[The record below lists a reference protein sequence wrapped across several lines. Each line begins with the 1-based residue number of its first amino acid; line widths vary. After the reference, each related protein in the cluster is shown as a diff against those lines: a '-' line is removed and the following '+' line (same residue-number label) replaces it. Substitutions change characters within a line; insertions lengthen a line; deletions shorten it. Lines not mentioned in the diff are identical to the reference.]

1 MRVFSLS
8 LALKFIALLS
18 IAALVGCESADVD
31 PEHIA
36 ASGSGGSS
44 SEGGGSTGGGD
55 SAGDAI
61 TPGNSDTSEIDK
73 TAIGQTF
80 TDSDGKTYTKIAVD
94 PPTTTQTSV
103 TKLKVAPIIGYTF
116 TWTLSNTSLGTISS
130 KTGNEVNYITKNNPT
145 TGSAVQIVRATGKS
159 EDSVILY
166 RGVSKITHRAP

>member
-1 MRVFSLS
+1 MRFLS
-8 LALKFIALLS
+8 IPFMLKCIALLS
-18 IAALVGCESADVD
+18 IATLVGCESADVD

-116 TWTLSNTSLGTISS
+116 TWTLSNTSLGTISP
-130 KTGNEVNYITKNNPT
+130 KGTEVNYITKNNPT

-159 EDSVILY
+159 EDSVIFY
-166 RGVSKITHRAP
+166 RGVSKITHRTP